1 VAGKVSGLYV
11 GVTAA
16 GAVLVWSGWKGATL
30 AATLKSLLAGNLNAA
45 ATEGVVDVSAAAL
58 GVTAANFNS
67 IPGTENS
74 SATVAASASQDQ
86 WNTALLAGLNAPATS
101 ANLESLAQWQAHEEP
116 TSDWDHWN
124 NPMNTTLTE
133 PGSSSQN
140 SVGVQEFT
148 SLSQGLQ
155 ATIDT
160 LDSGAY
166 SAIILA
172 LRSGQ
177 GLPDV
182 GPPNSQASADLS
194 TWSGGGY
201 SSV

>member
-1 VAGKVSGLYV
+1 MAGRISGFYVA
-11 GVTAA
+11 VTAV
-16 GAVLVWSGWKGATL
+16 GGVLVWSGWQNTSLTATFR
-30 AATLKSLLAGNLNAA
+30 SLLSGKLPAPG
-45 ATEGVVDVSAAAL
+45 TGGVT
-58 GVTAANFNS
+58 VTAANFNS
-67 IPGTENS
+67 IAGTENS
-74 SATVAASASQDQ
+74 SATVAPSASQTQ
-86 WNTALLAGLNAPATS
+86 WNTALLAGLGAPATA
-101 ANLESLAQWQAHEEP
+101 ANLQSLAQWQAHEEP
-116 TSDWDHWN
+116 SSDWSHWN

-133 PGSSSQN
+133 PGSTSQN
-140 SVGVQEFT
+140 SVGVQQFT

-166 SAIILA
+166 NAIILA

-177 GLPDV
+177 GLPGV
-182 GPPNSQASADLS
+182 GPPNSQASAELS